1 MHYIRNSNL
10 AEVIHLNRI
19 LVVLVGLSFLIISC
33 KPHKKAETEGE
44 SLSGTPLDRYVD
56 TADSYFDYQLV
67 HRSSKEGYTLY
78 VLRMTSQKWLN
89 KQLVKQPT
97 WWHWVSI
104 VVPDKLNHDTAFVWI
119 GGGDRD
125 DEAPEKA
132 SPILV
137 RTAQLTNSVA
147 VGIHNIPNQPVHF
160 AGDTVEGRYE
170 DGLIAYG
177 WREFLESGA
186 SHEEAEWLARLPMT
200 NAVRCAMDAVT
211 EFLSGEEGLNIEKYT
226 VAGASKRG
234 WTTWTT
240 AAVDDRVVAIIPVVI
255 DLLNLEKSFR
265 HHWRNYGFWAPAIK
279 DYVDE
284 GIMAWM
290 GSEEFDRLLSI
301 TGPYSYLDRYDMPKL
316 LINAAGDQF
325 FQPDS
330 WQFYWNDL
338 QEKKFLRYVPNAG
351 HSLEDTDAVET
362 MIAFYNAV
370 LNHSELPD
378 FTWELD
384 QNQIHIETNPEA
396 PLSEIKIWHAVNRKE
411 RDFRLSVIGRVWQ
424 DSTIKVNADGEYDI
438 TLSAPEK
445 GWKAFFV
452 ELTYNY
458 RLPFKLTTGVKVLPE
473 RHPYPPF
480 QNPDPKGTRDK

>member
-1 MHYIRNSNL
+1 MNL
-10 AEVIHLNRI
+10 IDLHVHTTASDGI
-19 LVVLVGLSFLIISC
+19 LTPSEIV
-33 KPHKKAETEGE
+33 KKAETEGE

-186 SHEEAEWLARLPMT
+186 SNEEAKWLARLPMT
-200 NAVRCAMDAVT
+200 NAVQCAMDAVT
-211 EFLSGEEGLNIEKYT
+211 EFVSGEEGLNIEKYT
-226 VAGASKRG
+226 VAGASKKRM
-234 WTTWTT
+234 
-240 AAVDDRVVAIIPVVI
+240 D
-255 DLLNLEKSFR
+255 NM
-265 HHWRNYGFWAPAIK
+265 
-279 DYVDE
+279 DY
-284 GIMAWM
+284 
-290 GSEEFDRLLSI
+290 SS
-301 TGPYSYLDRYDMPKL
+301 S
-316 LINAAGDQF
+316 
-325 FQPDS
+325 
-330 WQFYWNDL
+330 
-338 QEKKFLRYVPNAG
+338 
-351 HSLEDTDAVET
+351 
-362 MIAFYNAV
+362 
-370 LNHSELPD
+370 
-378 FTWELD
+378 
-384 QNQIHIETNPEA
+384 
-396 PLSEIKIWHAVNRKE
+396 
-411 RDFRLSVIGRVWQ
+411 
-424 DSTIKVNADGEYDI
+424 
-438 TLSAPEK
+438 
-445 GWKAFFV
+445 
-452 ELTYNY
+452 
-458 RLPFKLTTGVKVLPE
+458 
-473 RHPYPPF
+473 
-480 QNPDPKGTRDK
+480 